1 MPDPVTALIG
11 GGASLLSGVLSSGAS
26 EDAADAQVE
35 AADTSSATQLQMNR
49 EGLAQQLKMYEQGRA
64 DTAPWRETGT
74 KALNA
79 LWERVQRGPG
89 EYTSSPGY
97 AFRVGEGQKAIDRS
111 AAARGGLLSGRAI
124 KEGTRYAED
133 YATNDYQNWL
143 ANYYASLTPL
153 QSVSGVGQTTAA
165 QGAANA
171 NQVGGNIASNATQ
184 VGTNVG
190 ANILAAGNAQ
200 AAGSINQSNAITS
213 GVNSGMNN
221 YLLFKYL
228 NGGSNVASP
237 SYTYNPQ
244 AYEVGPYY
252 G

>member
-1 MPDPVTALIG
+1 MGIEAVIGGALGLGAALIG
-11 GGASLLSGVLSSGAS
+11 SNAS
-26 EDAADAQVE
+26 EDAADAQVQ

-143 ANYYASLTPL
+143 ANYYASLTPY

-165 QGAANA
+165 QGASNA
-171 NQVGGNIASNATQ
+171 NQVGSSIASNATQ
-184 VGTNVG
+184 VGSNVG
-190 ANILAAGNAQ
+190 ANILAGGNAQ

-213 GVNSGMNN
+213 SGMNN

-228 NGGSNVASP
+228 NGSSNVASP

-252 G
+252 E